1 MSKDYAHRGNG
12 GRQTSNGGMPGW
24 LWLIVG
30 VGRGVARAP
39 GENKTPPA
47 GGPHVAAPNGGK
59 ARAHRKKKIAIPPKE
74 PTPVTI

>member
-30 VGRGVARAP
+30 VALGVAGAA
-39 GENKTPPA
+39 GE
-47 GGPHVAAPNGGK
+47 
-59 ARAHRKKKIAIPPKE
+59 
-74 PTPVTI
+74 